1 MSEFDNGRADPPS
14 YLKEMLFS
22 QGNVLSVLG
31 VIAGAVML
39 SFPYGAKGFW
49 LPMIALLTA
58 EALAGLFVP
67 SLPGFRK
74 KVDRRLRDEQRAA
87 MTRHLSQQIAA
98 AVSQQHANWSVLER
112 LQEKAAALRKLQ
124 TVRGEAAISDRD
136 AERVEDASV
145 QFLSYWLVAISIQN
159 RLLALN
165 KKDLENRRQE
175 VGDRLTED
183 PTNASLKRAQRDID
197 ELLDRRE
204 RLINRR
210 AAVEAGILALPD
222 AVEEIMNAALTSSG
236 ANDASQRLQEAVDRL
251 RDEEEAEA
259 VLEQELKLVSTGRR
273 QEA

>member
-1 MSEFDNGRADPPS
+1 MSEFDSSNTEQPS
-14 YLKEMLFS
+14 YLWEMLLS
-22 QGNVLSVLG
+22 QTNVLSVLTS
-31 VIAGAVML
+31 VALAVAL

-49 LPMIALLTA
+49 LPMIALFTA

-67 SLPGFRK
+67 SLPSFRK
-74 KVDRRLRDEQRAA
+74 KVDRRLRNEKREA
-87 MTRHLSQQIAA
+87 MMRHLRQQIAA
-98 AVSQQHANWSVLER
+98 AVSQQHANWSVVER
-112 LQEKAAALRKLQ
+112 LQEKAEALRKLQ
-124 TVRGEAAISDRD
+124 AVRGESAISDRD

-175 VGDRLTED
+175 IGDRLTED

-222 AVEEIMNAALTSSG
+222 AVEEIMNAALTSRG
-236 ANDASQRLQEAVDRL
+236 ADDASQRLQEAVDRL
-251 RDEEEAEA
+251 RNEEEAEA
-259 VLEQELKLVSTGRR
+259 VLEQELKLPSPGHR
-273 QEA
+273 QKA

>member
-1 MSEFDNGRADPPS
+1 MGEFDTNKAEQTS
-14 YLKEMLFS
+14 YLKEMLLS

-31 VIAGAVML
+31 VFASAVML
-39 SFPYGAKGFW
+39 SFPYGSKGFW

-67 SLPGFRK
+67 SLPSFRK
-74 KVDRRLRDEQRAA
+74 KVDRRLRDEQRLA
-87 MTRHLSQQIAA
+87 MTRHLCQQIAA
-98 AVSQQHANWSVLER
+98 SVSQQHANWSVLER
-112 LQEKAAALRKLQ
+112 LQEKAVALRKLQ
-124 TVRGEAAISDRD
+124 AVRGESAISDRD

-175 VGDRLTED
+175 VDGRLAED

-197 ELLDRRE
+197 ELLNRRE

-236 ANDASQRLQEAVDRL
+236 ADDANQRLQEAIDRL
-251 RDEEEAEA
+251 RNEEEAEA
-259 VLEQELKLVSTGRR
+259 VLEQELKLPSLANR